1 MSLDYYIIYSVVI
14 NKNIKMCK
22 FCLRNLK
29 HTTTSAD
36 ISDKVAVAL
45 PAHDEA
51 VALYEVLREDYT
63 PKITLFMAIFE
74 DYDLI
79 QVTLMFICQKIVYA
93 KYSKIIATAGR
104 RR

>member
-1 MSLDYYIIYSVVI
+1 MCLDYYIIYSVVI

-36 ISDKVAVAL
+36 ISVKVAVAL

-51 VALYEVLREDYT
+51 VALYEFLREYYT
-63 PKITLFMAIFE
+63 PK
-74 DYDLI
+74 
-79 QVTLMFICQKIVYA
+79 
-93 KYSKIIATAGR
+93 
-104 RR
+104 